1 MLKKKIGIYALIL
14 AMAAAGL
21 AGCGTTEKANPSE
34 KPLSKSGDKEGDKSF
49 SVVCTIFP
57 EYDWT
62 KEILGEH
69 ADDAEITYL
78 LDNGI
83 DLHNYQPTADDIL
96 TISSCDLFVY
106 VGGESDEWVENALA
120 EATNKDMKVIN
131 LMDVLG
137 DSAKVEELKEGMQES
152 EHEHSHDHNTDFED
166 YDVKDRT
173 LSEWDGSWQ
182 STYPLLLDGSL
193 DEVWEHKAEEDDT
206 MSAEDYKKKYTTAYE
221 TDVVTINI
229 NAPEIEYVTAE
240 KSIKAEYDY
249 SGFYIRTKDDGSKQ
263 VRYKFEKKSG
273 DDSAAKYIVFS
284 DHNIEPSEPEHFH
297 LYSGNDGFDTLVE
310 EGTHFPTYYPS
321 ALTAD
326 DIVEEMTGGE
336 SHDHDHSK
344 EVSTFED
351 DEVKDRSLSD
361 WAGEWQ
367 SAYPLVL
374 DGSLDE
380 AWEHKSEDGSM
391 TAEEYKDYYTIGYK
405 TDISSVKIDGDN
417 ITFTYDDGKTV
428 SSDYEYTGYF
438 IQNWSTGTKAAM
450 YRFEAVDKESGAP
463 VYIEFNDHMIEP
475 EKAEHFHLRMS
486 NESYDAIV
494 DPEGNWPTF
503 FDAALTPD
511 EVCDEVIGHGH
522 SDEDEDEEEHEHED
536 EHEEEHED
544 EHEHH
549 HEEGEEEYDEH
560 VWLSVKNAKT
570 ICGAIEKELEAIDPD
585 NAADYK
591 ANLESYTAKLD
602 ELDNSFKTLVDSAS
616 SKTLVFG
623 DRFPFRYFVDDYG
636 LDYYAAFIGCSAET
650 EASFET
656 IAFLADKVNE
666 LDCGTIFTLEN
677 SSKDIAN
684 SIISASG
691 KSAEIA
697 ELNSLQ
703 SISAD
708 DIANGTSYLSIMQK
722 NYDVLA
728 GVLK

>member
-21 AGCGTTEKANPSE
+21 AGCGTAEKANSSE
-34 KPLSKSGDKEGDKSF
+34 KPLSKSGDKEGNKSF

-78 LDNGI
+78 LDNGV

-96 TISSCDLFVY
+96 KISSCDLFVY

-120 EATNKDMKVIN
+120 EANNEDMKVVE

-137 DSAKVEELKEGMQES
+137 DSAKVEELKEGMQED
-152 EHEHSHDHNTDFED
+152 EHEHE
-166 YDVKDRT
+166 
-173 LSEWDGSWQ
+173 
-182 STYPLLLDGSL
+182 
-193 DEVWEHKAEEDDT
+193 
-206 MSAEDYKKKYTTAYE
+206 
-221 TDVVTINI
+221 
-229 NAPEIEYVTAE
+229 
-240 KSIKAEYDY
+240 
-249 SGFYIRTKDDGSKQ
+249 
-263 VRYKFEKKSG
+263 
-273 DDSAAKYIVFS
+273 
-284 DHNIEPSEPEHFH
+284 
-297 LYSGNDGFDTLVE
+297 
-310 EGTHFPTYYPS
+310 
-321 ALTAD
+321 
-326 DIVEEMTGGE
+326 
-336 SHDHDHSK
+336 HDHSK

-438 IQNWSTGTKAAM
+438 IHNWSTGTKAAM

-463 VYIEFNDHMIEP
+463 VYIEFNDHIIEP

-503 FDAALTPD
+503 FDAALDPD

-522 SDEDEDEEEHEHED
+522 SDEDEDEEEHEHEN
-536 EHEEEHED
+536 EHEEEHEE

-602 ELDNSFKTLVDSAS
+602 ELDNSFKTLVDGAS

-691 KSAEIA
+691 KNAEIA

>member
-21 AGCGTTEKANPSE
+21 AGCGTTEKANSSE

-78 LDNGI
+78 LDNGV

-96 TISSCDLFVY
+96 KISSCDLFVY

-120 EATNKDMKVIN
+120 EANNEDMKVVE

-137 DSAKVEELKEGMQES
+137 DSAKVEELKEGMQED
-152 EHEHSHDHNTDFED
+152 EHEHE
-166 YDVKDRT
+166 
-173 LSEWDGSWQ
+173 
-182 STYPLLLDGSL
+182 
-193 DEVWEHKAEEDDT
+193 
-206 MSAEDYKKKYTTAYE
+206 
-221 TDVVTINI
+221 
-229 NAPEIEYVTAE
+229 
-240 KSIKAEYDY
+240 
-249 SGFYIRTKDDGSKQ
+249 
-263 VRYKFEKKSG
+263 
-273 DDSAAKYIVFS
+273 
-284 DHNIEPSEPEHFH
+284 
-297 LYSGNDGFDTLVE
+297 
-310 EGTHFPTYYPS
+310 
-321 ALTAD
+321 
-326 DIVEEMTGGE
+326 
-336 SHDHDHSK
+336 HDHSK

-391 TAEEYKDYYTIGYK
+391 TAEEYKDHYTIGYK

-602 ELDNSFKTLVDSAS
+602 ELDNSFKTLVDGAS